1 MVGRCITAC
10 RRRWNGRSQPA
21 FHFWPFSKTNT
32 KYERKRK
39 LTWEEERSNHSEKRR
54 EDTISQRARE
64 QQRATG
70 RGYTISHFRTDNKKE
85 ESTLGS
91 SGSSERNH
99 LKGRTRT
106 GEPPLITPY
115 QHRETT
121 RERVFTRL
129 LTCHHLCLP
138 PAQKSEPRSFFTINI
153 HHPLPLLQPHFCD
166 STSHQTEIRNSTK
179 DPVLIFP
186 DHRLP
191 IETEKREDRRRRCR
205 RRVGALTTAA
215 LVSLTN
221 IIAVGLCST
230 SQIRGEDAPP
240 VRISGADVSLDGGG
254 EAVRREAIA
263 TGWQRMNARSFDRE
277 EILAQKGKWAP

>member
-1 MVGRCITAC
+1 MTGMAADNRRSYTDRVAGRHPGLCFWSSQNVVQSMMKGETGMVISREKK
-10 RRRWNGRSQPA
+10 
-21 FHFWPFSKTNT
+21 PFEKEETPW
-32 KYERKRK
+32 RK
-39 LTWEEERSNHSEKRR
+39 N
-54 EDTISQRARE
+54 TISQYHT
-64 QQRATG
+64 QG
-70 RGYTISHFRTDNKKE
+70 DNKETSHTVFFHNLTERTGKK
-85 ESTLGS
+85 
-91 SGSSERNH
+91 ERNF
-99 LKGRTRT
+99 KNSYPEQPSNKRIGRTRT

-115 QHRETT
+115 KHRETT
-121 RERVFTRL
+121 RDF
-129 LTCHHLCLP
+129 
-138 PAQKSEPRSFFTINI
+138 QSKQRS
-153 HHPLPLLQPHFCD
+153 
-166 STSHQTEIRNSTK
+166 
-179 DPVLIFP
+179 
-186 DHRLP
+186 
-191 IETEKREDRRRRCR
+191 